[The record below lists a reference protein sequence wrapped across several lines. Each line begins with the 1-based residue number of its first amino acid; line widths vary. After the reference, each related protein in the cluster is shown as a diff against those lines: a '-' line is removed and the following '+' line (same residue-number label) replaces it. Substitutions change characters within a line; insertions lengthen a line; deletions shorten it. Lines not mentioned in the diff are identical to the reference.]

1 MTKSAFLAPIPAPG
15 AARRHLARPTDL
27 SMDLSQ
33 GDTFPGNLS
42 LGDTFVG
49 NLSLGDISWKSLG
62 CLIAKSNF
70 SVRHEWDV

>member
-1 MTKSAFLAPIPAPG
+1 MTKSDFLAPIPAPG

-42 LGDTFVG
+42 LGDTFAGNVSLGDTFPG
-49 NLSLGDISWKSLG
+49 NLSLGELRVFIEGK
-62 CLIAKSNF
+62 
-70 SVRHEWDV
+70 